1 MENTTIL
8 ALVSAGAAVLA
19 MLGVIFMHIIP
30 GPNKLRQELT
40 ERIAATEKRVA
51 DLELKVA
58 SEHPVFLE
66 RLGQLGIALAQ
77 NTTALERLGTEFHA
91 FARNFRGSTA

>member
-1 MENTTIL
+1 MEGSTIL
-8 ALVSAGAAVLA
+8 TAVTAGAAVMA
-19 MLGVIFMHIIP
+19 MLGVLFLHVLP

-40 ERIAATEKRVA
+40 ERLASTEKRVA

-91 FARNFRGSTA
+91 FARNFRGSGA

>member
-1 MENTTIL
+1 MDSPTII
-8 ALVSAGAAVLA
+8 AAVGAGAAVLT
-19 MLGVIFMHIIP
+19 MVGFVFLHVLP
-30 GPNKLRQELT
+30 GPNKLRQEVADRMSAM
-40 ERIAATEKRVA
+40 ERRLQ

-66 RLGQLGIALAQ
+66 RLSQLGIALAQ

-91 FARNFRGSTA
+91 FARNFRGSNA